1 MSNGGTTGTRTGAW
15 KIMPLGD
22 SITNFCYPQDLSGTL
37 TANGKTNFTFVGT
50 QTANQGGCGTPSVS
64 SVKTEGHGGYFVTY
78 LTTNSPPQ
86 SGKGTLSELQTWAAL
101 KPDVVLLEMGT
112 NDVWSNLST
121 SSITNAYG
129 FVVDQFRAQNPA
141 VIFLVAQITPM
152 HPSATCCEA
161 GVEALN
167 AAIPA
172 WASGKSTAASPVYV
186 VDVWAAIDQAA
197 YQPNSTLTTDGV
209 HPAPPAARLM
219 ANAWYAG
226 LSAHGIP

>member
-1 MSNGGTTGTRTGAW
+1 MAARQRSYLGTATGGDTTTKGGTSSSGRSSARGHTSSSGSTIAKSGTSSCGGTTALGSPLSSGGGIARGGTSSTGGSSAISDAANRGGGSANGGTISIGGTTGTRASAW

-64 SVKTEGHGGYFVTY
+64 SVKTEGHGGYLVTY

-121 SSITNAYG
+121 SSITNA
-129 FVVDQFRAQNPA
+129 
-141 VIFLVAQITPM
+141 
-152 HPSATCCEA
+152 
-161 GVEALN
+161 
-167 AAIPA
+167 
-172 WASGKSTAASPVYV
+172 
-186 VDVWAAIDQAA
+186 
-197 YQPNSTLTTDGV
+197 
-209 HPAPPAARLM
+209 
-219 ANAWYAG
+219 
-226 LSAHGIP
+226 

>member
-1 MSNGGTTGTRTGAW
+1 
-15 KIMPLGD
+15 MPLGD

-50 QTANQGGCGTPSVS
+50 QTANQGGCGTPSVG

-78 LTTNSPPQ
+78 LMTDSPPQ
-86 SGKGTLSELQTWAAL
+86 SGKGKLSELQTWAAQ

-112 NDVWSNLST
+112 NDVWSNISA
-121 SSITNAYG
+121 SNITNAYG

-152 HPSATCCEA
+152 HPSATCCEP

-167 AAIPA
+167 TAIPV
-172 WASGKSTAASPVYV
+172 WATGKSTAASPVFV
-186 VDVWAAIDQAA
+186 VNVWAAIDQTA
-197 YQPNSTLTTDGV
+197 YQPNSTLTADGV
-209 HPAPPAARLM
+209 HPAPAAARLM

-226 LSAHGIP
+226 LVAHGIP

>member
-1 MSNGGTTGTRTGAW
+1 
-15 KIMPLGD
+15 MPLGD

-64 SVKTEGHGGYFVTY
+64 SVKTEGHGGYLVTY

-209 HPAPPAARLM
+209 HPAPDAARLM

-226 LSAHGIP
+226 LIAHGIP